1 MALGAKRRDVWL
13 IVLEHSGKIAL
24 VGVLIGLGGAFALT
38 RLMTSLLFG
47 VSPTDPLTFAAV
59 PIVLI
64 CIVFIASMVPAL
76 RASRRDPIE
85 ALRYE

>member
-1 MALGAKRRDVWL
+1 MGAKKGNVWL
-13 IVLEHSGKIAL
+13 IVLGHGGKMAL
-24 VGVLIGLGGAFALT
+24 AGVTIGLGGAFALT

-47 VSPTDPLTFAAV
+47 VSPTDPLTFAAI

-64 CIVFIASMVPAL
+64 GIVFIASMVPAL
-76 RASRRDPIE
+76 RATRLDPMD